1 MITRVVRRA
10 TASVALLLSV
20 MLAVSA
26 CSAPDEAGGDGG
38 PVQVNTPQGPV
49 TIEHTPKR
57 IVTLGAQWTD
67 TALAF
72 GVTPVA
78 YLDQAAML
86 GGTPAP
92 WVGVKLERSTPLA
105 MDNLVAEIAKAKP
118 DLILAEGFMA
128 TAQPETFAKI
138 RELAPTIP
146 GVSGQQVDKWAD
158 LVTLFGTVT
167 HRTGLA
173 KEIIDR
179 VNGKISQ
186 VKADLPGLK
195 GKAYALAY
203 MFSSDQIQVMADP
216 NDAAG
221 LLFTE
226 LGMKVAPKIAAA
238 YAAQR
243 QPRFPISTEN
253 VPLLESDFLAITA
266 QTDALRTELRKL
278 PGYANLSAVRDGA
291 VANLSVAEITGLNQ
305 PSPLSIPY
313 LLDQMRPELER
324 AANSE

>member
-1 MITRVVRRA
+1 MILHLLRRA
-10 TASVALLLSV
+10 GVAAALLLSLILV
-20 MLAVSA
+20 ATA
-26 CSAPDEAGGDGG
+26 CSAPDEGGGDGG

-67 TALAF
+67 TVLAF

-78 YLDQAAML
+78 YLNL
-86 GGTPAP
+86 TGGTSP
-92 WVGVKLERSTPLA
+92 WVGDRLDRATTLST
-105 MDNLVAEIAKAKP
+105 DNLVAEIAKAQP

-146 GVSGQQVDKWAD
+146 GVSGQQVDKWED

-167 HRTGLA
+167 HRAAMAT
-173 KEIIDR
+173 EIIDR
-179 VNGKISQ
+179 VNGKIDQ
-186 VKADLPGLK
+186 VKVDLPGLK
-195 GKAYALAY
+195 DKTYALAY

-221 LLFTE
+221 ILFAA
-226 LGMKVAPKIAAA
+226 LGMKVAPKIAAE
-238 YAAQR
+238 YATAR
-243 QPRFPISTEN
+243 QARFPISTEN
-253 VPLLESDFLAITA
+253 VPMLESDLLVVTA

-278 PGYANLSAVRDGA
+278 PGYANLSAVRDRA

-305 PSPLSIPY
+305 PSPLAIPY
-313 LLDQMRPELER
+313 LLDQMRPQLER
-324 AANSE
+324 AATTN